1 MVKRSITE
9 VQTAL
14 VNLHQQLVSGE
25 IYLDAIPKIDSLIEN
40 VKHESR
46 TPVEIAEPE
55 HHDQQILTNFVSD
68 VQAGQ
73 HPQVDAELINVIL
86 KFANAKSVTF
96 RRMILVTVESAL
108 ENNLISTEQLKT
120 LFHHFSQPDILL
132 AHIDQA
138 TNQAA
143 FGRSIAVNILRLILI
158 ADRSGYFFL
167 TQDDISSFLNVVGL
181 MAILERD
188 TRGFVEGVGWVH
200 LFTGMANLNNELAE
214 HDELVRGDK
223 IFLMA
228 TLVEGYKKIEHS
240 FSMGENEDVANFL
253 LKLFQQHQLYQ
264 DFFIEQLKVWRSE
277 LNSFNPYSKVLWVQ
291 LFNYRHLM
299 QSLIID
305 GNLPEKVMKAIV
317 TD

>member
-143 FGRSIAVNILRLILI
+143 
-158 ADRSGYFFL
+158 
-167 TQDDISSFLNVVGL
+167 
-181 MAILERD
+181 
-188 TRGFVEGVGWVH
+188 
-200 LFTGMANLNNELAE
+200 
-214 HDELVRGDK
+214 LV
-223 IFLMA
+223 A
-228 TLVEGYKKIEHS
+228 
-240 FSMGENEDVANFL
+240 
-253 LKLFQQHQLYQ
+253 QLQ
-264 DFFIEQLKVWRSE
+264 
-277 LNSFNPYSKVLWVQ
+277 
-291 LFNYRHLM
+291 
-299 QSLIID
+299 
-305 GNLPEKVMKAIV
+305 
-317 TD
+317 